1 MSHYKRIE
9 LWETLHRPKPPKKR
23 DGTLSEL
30 VSDMINFFE
39 GFEYE
44 DTAVIMSYN
53 DYQNHKREFYKD
65 DKTLQLNGIKVYL
78 DGFLPNG
85 HILITSM
92 DEAQK
97 ILKTGT

>member
-1 MSHYKRIE
+1 MR
-9 LWETLHRPKPPKKR
+9 RPNQPKKR
-23 DGTLSEL
+23 EGTLSEL

-92 DEAQK
+92 DEAQR

>member
-1 MSHYKRIE
+1 
-9 LWETLHRPKPPKKR
+9 
-23 DGTLSEL
+23 
-30 VSDMINFFE
+30 MINFFE

-44 DTAVIMSYN
+44 DAAVIMSYN

-92 DEAQK
+92 DEAQR